1 VKFFRAAT
9 TILALGIALILAPP
23 YDAPPGVARQ
33 AAETPTDHPPS
44 PPPSP
49 YPPGEVDA
57 KAMITTRSG
66 KPVPE
71 TWPLGTPMILSAR
84 NAIAG
89 GRETS
94 RVWIVEPEWV
104 DAHSERDQDGM
115 ILNVATGIRPK
126 TITVTLSVAKGD
138 TQDRQT
144 VVIRTVVDPD
154 EPVDPTPVPPAPP
167 PTPPP
172 APLPAPSPLSSGA
185 EKVHAMLGAVVD
197 PRKAETAAA
206 LAAVYRSAMGKI
218 SRAVA
223 VSPTPDELTDYATPD
238 RIVSAVGRD
247 VRQTLGTS
255 VEGWRPFFAQLRTYM
270 NGLNLATAADYISVF
285 DDIAAGLQAR

>member
-1 VKFFRAAT
+1 VKFFRSA
-9 TILALGIALILAPP
+9 LAISALEIALILAPP
-23 YDAPPGVARQ
+23 HGSPPDTARP
-33 AAETPTDHPPS
+33 AAEASSDQPPS
-44 PPPSP
+44 PPP
-49 YPPGEVDA
+49 YPPGAVDA

-144 VVIRTVVDPD
+144 VVIRTVVDPE
-154 EPVDPTPVPPAPP
+154 EPVDPTPVPPG
-167 PTPPP
+167 PPP
-172 APLPAPSPLSSGA
+172 APPPAPSPLSAGA

-206 LAAVYRSAMGKI
+206 LAGVYRSALGKI

-223 VSPTPDELTDYATPD
+223 VNPTPGELADYTTPD
-238 RIVSAVGRD
+238 RIVTAVGRD
-247 VRQTLGTS
+247 VRQTLGAS
-255 VEGWRPFFAQLRTYM
+255 VEGWRPFFAQLREYM
-270 NGLNLATAADYISVF
+270 NGLNLATAADYVSVF